1 MSSLEKRLNTSSCFS
16 WGIPQPVSVTYI
28 RISSL
33 DLSTLYPKVIWPFS
47 VNLLALLSKCSI
59 TWVRYWALL
68 GIIILS
74 SVISSLYSMP
84 SFFLSCSISCTQMFF
99 KSVGWQGSFSSET
112 SRLATSSI
120 LLIRLVSN
128 TVFFWISGGNSLR
141 ISASISSF
149 MIRSENPT
157 IALSG
162 VRISWQIE
170 LINDCFIF
178 SLSCALRCKAFNSIF
193 ILFSFF
199 QEKYK

>member
-1 MSSLEKRLNTSSCFS
+1 M
-16 WGIPQPVSVTYI
+16 
-28 RISSL
+28 
-33 DLSTLYPKVIWPFS
+33 IWPFS

-59 TWVRYWALL
+59 TCVRYWALL

-74 SVISSLYSMP
+74 SVISNLYSIP
-84 SFFLSCSISCTQMFF
+84 SFFLSCFISCTQIFLISM
-99 KSVGWQGSFSSET
+99 GLHGSFSSET
-112 SRLATSSI
+112 SRLATSNM
-120 LLIRLVSN
+120 LLMRLVNN
-128 TVFFWISGGNSLR
+128 TVFFWISGGNSFL

-162 VRISWQIE
+162 VRISWQME

-199 QEKYK
+199 HEKYK